1 VEAVHLS
8 KSNGMTMIECRTMT
22 GPERPDA
29 FVLMRGFRA
38 DEAGLAD
45 GLALFV
51 DRPDYGFVWLAYDDG
66 VPAACVSVSFAISTE
81 RGGLLA
87 HLDDLWVAPDRRRR
101 GIGSALVATLHG
113 RLDQLDV
120 KRIAA
125 AIPTDAALRGF
136 LTARGYTDDSGTRFR
151 LDRR

>member
-1 VEAVHLS
+1 
-8 KSNGMTMIECRTMT
+8 MIECRTMG

-29 FVLMRGFRA
+29 FVLMRPFRA
-38 DEAGLAD
+38 DQAALGDA
-45 GLALFV
+45 LALFV
-51 DRPDYGFVWLAYDDG
+51 DRPDFGFIWLAYDDG
-66 VPAACVSVSFAISTE
+66 IPAACVSVSFAISSE

-87 HLDDLWVAPDRRRR
+87 QLRDLWVAPERRRR

-120 KRIAA
+120 KRVAA
-125 AIPTDAALRGF
+125 AIPDDAALRAF
-136 LTARGYTDDSGTRFR
+136 FAARGYTDEGGTRVK